1 MNAIQKSSVEN
12 EFFVPSAQNSNIYV
26 VNSKIGTC
34 TCPIGMTGVPCKHQG
49 AVSVKFH
56 ISTFNFLPSL
66 ASNDR
71 MIYAYIALG
80 YVAKDNSFYASLHA
94 VTTPQDL
101 QTKVGTSN
109 NNTTIEYGVLSCKES
124 NENVEIVDISAFTD
138 FLEEVR
144 RDYRDGGAQLRTAL
158 DKFAEHYKAAKLK
171 SIPQLTSF
179 LYDLNRD
186 LDPMVNLR
194 SGSMIRVQVESV
206 KRRKTEGSGYKCKL
220 PNIIKDKENLDP
232 QNIPSCKTRKASK
245 KEHNLSKNV
254 LKNQPN

>member
-1 MNAIQKSSVEN
+1 MERFYMLRLLSFAHRHLGHLRLAKHFLYPGWDTINMNAIQKNSVKT
-12 EFFVPSAQNSNIYV
+12 EFFVPSAQSSNIYV
-26 VNSKIGTC
+26 VNSEIGTC
-34 TCPIGMTGVPCKHQG
+34 TCPI
-49 AVSVKFH
+49 VSVKFH

-71 MIYAYIALG
+71 MIYAYIAL
-80 YVAKDNSFYASLHA
+80 

-109 NNTTIEYGVLSCKES
+109 NNTTIEYGILSYKES

-144 RDYRDGGAQLRTAL
+144 RDYQDG
-158 DKFAEHYKAAKLK
+158 AAKLK
-171 SIPQLTSF
+171 SIPRLTSF

-194 SGSMIRVQVESV
+194 S
-206 KRRKTEGSGYKCKL
+206 EGSGYKCKL
-220 PNIIKDKENLDP
+220 PNIIKDKENLDL
-232 QNIPSCKTRKASK
+232 QNIPSRKTRKA
-245 KEHNLSKNV
+245 
-254 LKNQPN
+254 

>member
-26 VNSKIGTC
+26 VNSEIGTC
-34 TCPIGMTGVPCKHQG
+34 TCPIGMTGAPCKHQG

-66 ASNDR
+66 TSNDR

-158 DKFAEHYKAAKLK
+158 DKFAERYKAAKLK
-171 SIPQLTSF
+171 SIPRLTSF

-220 PNIIKDKENLDP
+220 PNVIKDKENLDP

-245 KEHNLSKNV
+245 KEYNLSKNV